1 MGGREGHRTPRRW
14 QRSGPPCL
22 ANRSRLS
29 EYALREGS
37 VLALLGGVGCAAFR
51 RSISLR
57 APRVSQTFDR
67 LSQKAGEKPG
77 WTIALIPISRQPS
90 SEPCSQCCRFWD
102 SAPAIAMNT
111 LPTKEKKKKKKTEM
125 LVQVTRAAQRHTH
138 TCARVQTNSVAKRK
152 ERKKEINKRKGTG
165 QSPRLSRPVAIK
177 GDVWECLLGSSS
189 RKVWLEEDVRRW
201 YIACWWSLG
210 GSCSGPWA
218 AMSSS
223 TWQRGQRR
231 ENGTK
236 KRKRCPPY

>member
-111 LPTKEKKKKKKTEM
+111 LPTTEKKKKKNRDACPGNESSTKTYTH
-125 LVQVTRAAQRHTH
+125 VRARTDKQ
-138 TCARVQTNSVAKRK
+138 C
-152 ERKKEINKRKGTG
+152 RKKEREKERNKQKKRHWSVAAFESAGG
-165 QSPRLSRPVAIK
+165 YQRRRLGMP
-177 GDVWECLLGSSS
+177 S
-189 RKVWLEEDVRRW
+189 RKLF
-201 YIACWWSLG
+201 
-210 GSCSGPWA
+210 
-218 AMSSS
+218 
-223 TWQRGQRR
+223 
-231 ENGTK
+231 
-236 KRKRCPPY
+236 